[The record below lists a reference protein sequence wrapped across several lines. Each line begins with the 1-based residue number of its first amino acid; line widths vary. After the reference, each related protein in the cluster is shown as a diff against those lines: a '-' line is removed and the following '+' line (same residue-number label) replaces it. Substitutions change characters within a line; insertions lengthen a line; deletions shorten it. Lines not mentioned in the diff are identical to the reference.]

1 MKTKDTNWYNQKIES
16 IRKRKRKLYLVEDP
30 RVRKRIKEDLKREQ
44 RGVKRAER
52 QYVDKLINEEVDK
65 LDIQY

>member
-1 MKTKDTNWYNQKIES
+1 MKNKDINWYEQKVDS

-44 RGVKRAER
+44 RAAKRSEKNCLKQRIEDEINGV
-52 QYVDKLINEEVDK
+52 NNN
-65 LDIQY
+65 